1 MMVTGLSFIIYHLSF
16 SVAHAQI
23 GDHRDEFAVGVNGGY
38 VMSSIDFMPV
48 VPQKQFG
55 GLLGGVTFRYTT
67 EKYFSSICA
76 IVGEVNYAQIGWQQD
91 ILDSK
96 DNPVI
101 NRVTGLPEEYERRIN
116 YVQVPLLARMG
127 WGRERKGFQFF
138 VQAGPQI
145 GFYLNESTKAN
156 YELSQRNI
164 IDRSSYVI
172 KQEEM
177 PVENKFDYG
186 ITAGLG
192 LEYSHPK
199 LGHFLIEGRYYFGLG
214 NIYGNSKRDYF
225 ARSNYNNIVIK
236 ASYLFDIAKS
246 KNNKIK

>member
-1 MMVTGLSFIIYHLSF
+1 MKIEKYCIDGCRWMMVTGLSFIIYHLSF
-16 SVAHAQI
+16 SVAQAQI

-38 VMSSIDFMPV
+38 VMSTIDFMPV

-55 GLLGGVTFRYTT
+55 GLLGSVTFRYTT

-138 VQAGPQI
+138 VQAPAQHYRQVVVCYQAGRDARGKQVRLRYHGRSGTGIFTPQARTLPDRGPLLLRTGQHLRQ
-145 GFYLNESTKAN
+145 FQA
-156 YELSQRNI
+156 
-164 IDRSSYVI
+164 
-172 KQEEM
+172 
-177 PVENKFDYG
+177 
-186 ITAGLG
+186 
-192 LEYSHPK
+192 
-199 LGHFLIEGRYYFGLG
+199 
-214 NIYGNSKRDYF
+214 
-225 ARSNYNNIVIK
+225 
-236 ASYLFDIAKS
+236 
-246 KNNKIK
+246 